1 MTRSSFIVRFIV
13 LFILQL
19 ILTKYCQIG
28 PFIFISI
35 LPAMILCMPTSRS
48 TWWVLVVAFLAGL
61 AVDGLADGPLGLN
74 AAALLPVA
82 ALQKPLIRIF
92 IDEDIV
98 ERHYS
103 FSFRSNGYFKIISTL
118 AVSVLVFILIYVIL
132 DGAGT
137 RNFGFNF
144 LKVLLSALSGIVF
157 GIPAIEFLSP
167 YQKK

>member
-35 LPAMILCMPTSRS
+35 LPAMVLCMPTSRPA
-48 TWWVLVVAFLAGL
+48 WWVLVVAFLAGL

-82 ALQKPLIRIF
+82 ALQKPFIRIF

-103 FSFRSNGYFKIISTL
+103 FSFRSNGYFKIISAL

-132 DGAGT
+132 DGAGM
-137 RNFGFNF
+137 RSFGFNF
-144 LKVLLSALSGIVF
+144 LKALLSALSGIVF

>member
-82 ALQKPLIRIF
+82 ALQKLLIRIF

-103 FSFRSNGYFKIISTL
+103 FSFRSNGYFKIIGTL
-118 AVSVLVFILIYVIL
+118 AVSVLVFIIIYVIL
-132 DGAGT
+132 DSAGT

-144 LKVLLSALSGIVF
+144 LKVLLSASSGIIF